1 MPDKRHGPKSRLR
14 LAIHHRAADLDIGQT
29 GSLHAQLKVS
39 HGLLELRKRELA
51 IGSVDLTNRFRCVT
65 SVYSRANGCRD
76 GCERVSSPAIDAT
89 ETAQA
94 AKTLP
99 SIHTQNENR
108 NEN

>member
-1 MPDKRHGPKSRLR
+1 
-14 LAIHHRAADLDIGQT
+14 
-29 GSLHAQLKVS
+29 
-39 HGLLELRKRELA
+39 
-51 IGSVDLTNRFRCVT
+51 VT